1 MKVIE
6 AKSFSDLYRKGL
18 ENLLKNPEYETAPR
32 DMKIKEIIDGILVL
46 KNPLSNS
53 FHNSVR
59 SPDLNYMAGELLWYF
74 SGRNDVEFISKYSKF
89 WSGLMN
95 SDGTANSAYGN
106 LLFTQ
111 KNKLGLSQWEWA
123 YESLK
128 RDKDTRQAIMHF
140 NNSSHQDFKTKDFVC
155 TLNGVFTIRDNKLSL
170 SVIMRSNDIHFGLI
184 YDLPFFTLLLQ
195 QMRLQLLPIYPDL
208 EIGTYTHHAVS
219 LHVYERNFK
228 LLNEMLDG
236 EWKQDAIPEL
246 DVNLITTSGK
256 MTPELMD
263 CFNAIQNNEEYVTE
277 SKFLNWLYHSAK

>member
-1 MKVIE
+1 
-6 AKSFSDLYRKGL
+6 
-18 ENLLKNPEYETAPR
+18 
-32 DMKIKEIIDGILVL
+32 
-46 KNPLSNS
+46 
-53 FHNSVR
+53 
-59 SPDLNYMAGELLWYF
+59 
-74 SGRNDVEFISKYSKF
+74 
-89 WSGLMN
+89 MN